1 MSAIRRNS
9 RLKGEM
15 MTRCSNFSFRSNP
28 ATPGSGSLVKRVGR
42 PAALL
47 AILWLIASTTICR
60 GAEKA
65 ELLDIVRGGSSAW
78 RIAIAESPDPAI
90 AHAAD
95 ELQSH
100 IRQMTG
106 CELPIVRG
114 PLGNLSRAIVIGPA
128 VQLREAGYDLP
139 PVENAEGYRIRVQPD
154 RVLVAGGG
162 PRGTLYGV
170 YGLLE
175 DHWGCRWFAPGVH
188 RIPKR
193 ETLSLPQLDEL
204 VTPVLEYREPYTADC
219 FDGDWCARNRVNS
232 SAGRLEAKHGGKVRF
247 GRGFFVHTFD
257 RLVPPGKYFDA
268 HPEYF
273 SLVKNKKGEMV
284 RLKER
289 SQLCCTNE
297 DVIRLCVEG
306 IRAAIAADP
315 SATVFSVSQ
324 NDWYNNCQC
333 DVCQRL
339 AEAEGSQIAPV
350 LALVN
355 RVAEAIEKDHPDKL
369 IETLAY
375 QWTRKAPKQMR
386 PRPNVIVRLCSIEC
400 CFSHP
405 LATCDS
411 PANAAFRADAAE
423 WAKVCNRLWVW
434 NYATNFGHYLLPF
447 PNQRVR
453 DDNVRFYVANNVKGI
468 FEQDT
473 YNTIGGE
480 LSELGGYM
488 TAKFLWN
495 PNYDENTAIN
505 EFLEGFYG
513 PAAAPIRRYIDL
525 MHDYAEKENIHVTL
539 WAPPTS
545 PHLADHLLI
554 EANRLWQSAEE
565 AAADQPET
573 LARVKRS
580 RLSVDYAIIA
590 RVMHWATKNPP
601 EKTPLTP
608 LALER
613 RDAYFENLRVSGI
626 TRLHEHKPLDFEL
639 HRRNVIGLLDRV
651 SAQAPASIHGNP

>member
-1 MSAIRRNS
+1 MARFPDGLFRFDRTTRAAAALRRS
-9 RLKGEM
+9 VVVRFSIVLAAWM
-15 MTRCSNFSFRSNP
+15 IAFACRC
-28 ATPGSGSLVKRVGR
+28 
-42 PAALL
+42 PAAEN
-47 AILWLIASTTICR
+47 AQQV
-60 GAEKA
+60 E
-65 ELLDIVRGGSSAW
+65 IVRGGKSDW
-78 RIAIAESPDPAI
+78 RIVIPENPDPPN

-95 ELQSH
+95 ELQLH

-106 CELPIVRG
+106 CTLPIVRG
-114 PLGNLSRAIVIGPA
+114 PLDSAARAIVVAPA
-128 VQLREAGYDLP
+128 ERLRAAGYDLP
-139 PVENAEGYRIRVQPD
+139 AVENPEGYRIRVLPD
-154 RVLVAGGG
+154 RVLAAGGG
-162 PRGTLYGV
+162 ARGTLYAV

-188 RIPKR
+188 RIPQR
-193 ETLSLPQLDEL
+193 ETLSLPMLDEL
-204 VTPVLEYREPYTADC
+204 TAPVLEYREPYTADC

-232 SAGRLEAKHGGKVRF
+232 SAGRLEEKHGGKVRF
-247 GRGFFVHTFD
+247 GRGFFVHTFE
-257 RLVPPGKYFDA
+257 RLVPPEKYFDA

-297 DVIRLCVEG
+297 EVIRLCIEG

-333 DVCQRL
+333 DSCQRL

-386 PRPNVIVRLCSIEC
+386 PRPNVIIRLCSIEC

-411 PANAAFRADAAE
+411 PVNAAFRADAAE

-434 NYATNFGHYLLPF
+434 NYATDFAHYLLPF

-453 DDNVRFYVANNVKGI
+453 DDNVRFYVAHNVKGI

-473 YNTIGGE
+473 YNTTGGE

-495 PNYDENTAIN
+495 PNYDENKAIN

-513 PAAAPIRRYIDL
+513 PAAGPIRRYIDL
-525 MHDYAEKENIHVTL
+525 LHDYVEKENIHVNI

-545 PHLADHLLI
+545 PHLAEKLLI
-554 EANRLWQSAEE
+554 EADALWQAAEE
-565 AAADQPET
+565 AAAGQPDV

-590 RVMHWATKNPP
+590 RTMHHATKNPP
-601 EKTPLTP
+601 EKTELAP
-608 LALER
+608 LALRR
-613 RDAYFENLRVSGI
+613 RDAYFENLRTSGI

-639 HRRNVIGLLDRV
+639 HRKNVTGLLDRLPP
-651 SAQAPASIHGNP
+651 AAPATPAGTADAR